1 MTTLYRC
8 EPVLKV
14 CEYSVSDGGKAYL
27 RFEEDVD
34 IPGLKGC
41 DVRFEFNRNNSLE
54 DMKNLAAI
62 LKNGKFSISVQKI

>member
-1 MTTLYRC
+1 MSTLYRC

-27 RFEEDVD
+27 RLEEDVD

-41 DVRFEFNRNNSLE
+41 EVRFELKRNNSLE
-54 DMKNLAAI
+54 DMINLAAI
-62 LKNGKFSISVQKI
+62 LKTGEFAISVQKC